1 MRGVLDPTRAVSLI
15 RERRRATR
23 PERALLVA
31 ISGIDGG
38 GKGYVAAKIAEPLRA
53 AGLGVAILNVDGW
66 LNLPRVRFN
75 AERPAEHFYRHALRF
90 DEMFS
95 TLVLPLTRRREV
107 RVEADFAEETADS
120 YRRRVYDYRDVD
132 VVLLEGIY
140 LLQPAFLRHYDVKI
154 WIECSFE
161 TALER
166 AIARGQEALSDDLTV
181 AAYRTIYF
189 PAQRIH
195 FANDGPREA
204 ADLILIND
212 PRLAGLGL
220 ERRHPALY

>member
-1 MRGVLDPTRAVSLI
+1 VDGALDLTRAVSLI

-23 PERALLVA
+23 PDRALLVA
-31 ISGIDGG
+31 ISGVDGG
-38 GKGYVAAKIAEPLRA
+38 GKGYVAARIAEPLRER
-53 AGLGVAILNVDGW
+53 GLGVAILNVDGW
-66 LNLPRVRFN
+66 LNLPRVRFS

-95 TLVLPLTRRREV
+95 KLVLPLTRRREV

-120 YRRRVYDYRDVD
+120 FRRRLYDYKDVD
-132 VVLLEGIY
+132 IVLLEGIY
-140 LLQPAFLRHYDVKI
+140 LLQPAFLRHYDLKI

-166 AIARGQEALSDDLTV
+166 AVARGQEALSDDLTV

-189 PAQRIH
+189 PAQRLH
-195 FANDGPREA
+195 FAYDGPREA

-212 PRLAGLGL
+212 PRLDGLEL

>member
-1 MRGVLDPTRAVSLI
+1 MRGALDLTRAVSLI

-38 GKGYVAAKIAEPLRA
+38 GKGYVAARIAESLRA
-53 AGLGVAILNVDGW
+53 AGLGVAVLNVDGW
-66 LNLPRVRFN
+66 LNLPGVRFS
-75 AERPAEHFYRHALRF
+75 AERPAEHFYRHALRL

-95 TLVLPLTRRREV
+95 KLVLPLTRRREV
-107 RVEADFAEETADS
+107 RVEADFAEETADAF
-120 YRRRVYDYRDVD
+120 RRRVYDYRDVD
-132 VVLLEGIY
+132 VVVLEGIY
-140 LLQPAFLRHYDVKI
+140 LLQPAFLRHYDLKI
-154 WIECSFE
+154 WVECSFE

-166 AIARGQEALSDDLTV
+166 AIARGQEALSEDLTV

-189 PAQRIH
+189 PAQRVH
-195 FANDGPREA
+195 FACDGPREA

-212 PRLAGLGL
+212 PRLHGLGL